1 MNGGNEQLKNDLNT
15 LIDQIDRQ
23 ENMIKGEFTEM
34 QSLLDNQFKQL
45 ETNICQ
51 MI

>member
-1 MNGGNEQLKNDLNT
+1 MKEGNDVLKKDLNT
-15 LIDQIDRQ
+15 LIAQIDQQ
-23 ENMIKGEFTEM
+23 ESLIKGEFSEM

-45 ETNICQ
+45 ETNICT